1 MQFLHVA
8 IPLLLRL
15 VAIHAPFRLARE
27 RKKVGGRQPVTSMLL
42 AGFDVPIYSQ
52 LCLEAFVA
60 AFIGA
65 VEEKLGC
72 VAQLMLLQPCRGD
85 KSL

>member
-1 MQFLHVA
+1 MESFIKTNIQYCNGY
-8 IPLLLRL
+8 
-15 VAIHAPFRLARE
+15 LARE

-42 AGFDVPIYSQ
+42 AGFDVPIYSL

-72 VAQLMLLQPCRGD
+72 VAHLMLL
-85 KSL
+85 